1 MGGVIACRS
10 CLQDCVAL
18 STTEVEYVAASE
30 ACKEAIWLSRLASDM
45 GIPQH
50 VPKLFCDSQ
59 SAIALAKNPVYHA
72 KTKHI
77 GVRYH
82 FIHECLANG
91 SISLK
96 KVVSRENVVHTLTKS
111 LKQNALG
118 KCCHLVGIT

>member
-1 MGGVIACRS
+1 
-10 CLQDCVAL
+10 
-18 STTEVEYVAASE
+18 
-30 ACKEAIWLSRLASDM
+30 M

-59 SAIALAKNPVYHA
+59 SAIALAKNPIYHA

-91 SISLK
+91 CISLD
-96 KVVSRENVVHTLTKS
+96 KVVSRENAADALTK
-111 LKQNALG
+111 ALPQDVLEH
-118 KCCHLVGIT
+118 CC